1 MWWSYTVNNVIIR
14 YNFGYGLAQGSH
26 KRHFLSAQL
35 TYALLQEDYDWL
47 WLVMGLEGFP
57 FVFSYSMVVTSNV
70 KRCVCICVA
79 KEQRHVYNCYKG

>member
-1 MWWSYTVNNVIIR
+1 MY
-14 YNFGYGLAQGSH
+14 YNFGDALAQGSH